1 MTIIT
6 RNLVRKSD
14 GGRRY
19 EECIEK
25 KTVAETRTQDVEVI
39 ESIGIQEGVKM
50 CQKYLLRGQPQAR
63 SCLVFDC
70 TEYVAEEDSGW
81 LTFRNV
87 LIVIGIIGAIV
98 LTGGGAAVVFGVGG
112 GMAGAAGTAIGVG
125 AGAAT
130 VGLGGGALIE
140 DEDVNDYKKGAELER
155 YESKKCREF
164 ANIGQPNSREPIGGP
179 FACE

>member
-25 KTVAETRTQDVEVI
+25 RTVAESRVKDVEVT
-39 ESIGIQEGVKM
+39 ESAGTVEGVRM
-50 CQKYLLRGQPQAR
+50 CQKYILRGQQQAR
-63 SCLVFDC
+63 SCLVFEC
-70 TEYVAEEDSGW
+70 AEYVAVADSGW

-87 LIVIGIIGAIV
+87 LIGLGIIGAIV
-98 LTGGGAAVVFGVGG
+98 LTGGGAAVVLGVGG
-112 GMAGAAGTAIGVG
+112 GMAGAAGTAIAVG
-125 AGAAT
+125 AGVST

-140 DEDVNDYKKGAELER
+140 DEDVNDYKKGDELER
-155 YESKKCREF
+155 YETKKCREF
-164 ANIGQPNSREPIGGP
+164 ANIGQPTSREAVGGP
-179 FACE
+179 FPCE